1 MKKVGLYFCV
11 VLVSAFILLL
21 GFSNRKSKNPNSYYQ
36 VYLDGEQLGT
46 IKSKRELETYIDS
59 QADIIRDNVRDY
71 ETKIEAINDT
81 KEVIDSISDESFK
94 AMNNKDK
101 ISYLIN
107 NKSKLNIS
115 DTKYDSI
122 KIYNENKLWSMSD
135 SDITEMKNYYEE
147 NKIYLESDKIYT
159 PNGIEIKKVLTYEPT
174 TVSTGEMYKKIIEKK
189 NCTIPGYKFT
199 IKKSDGS
206 ESNVYVTDK
215 SIFKDSIDT
224 MASIFVGENRYK
236 NYKDDNQSEIEGTG
250 EVINNVYVEEDIA
263 YKAVNISTDEKIYT
277 DSTELSQYLLY
288 GDNHEESTVTVNTG
302 DSISSIAYNNK
313 IKGAFLCHKQAVNV
327 KFCLF
332 CEKIHGNVCAI

>member
-159 PNGIEIKKVLTYEPT
+159 PNGIEMKKVLTYEPT

-206 ESNVYVTDK
+206 ESNVYVTY
-215 SIFKDSIDT
+215 I
-224 MASIFVGENRYK
+224 
-236 NYKDDNQSEIEGTG
+236 
-250 EVINNVYVEEDIA
+250 
-263 YKAVNISTDEKIYT
+263 
-277 DSTELSQYLLY
+277 
-288 GDNHEESTVTVNTG
+288 
-302 DSISSIAYNNK
+302 
-313 IKGAFLCHKQAVNV
+313 
-327 KFCLF
+327 
-332 CEKIHGNVCAI
+332 